1 MAFRRLLTQQVRS
14 QATRFSGSARAR
26 TAAAPMRFNTAFS
39 QRQFS
44 VAKPKDG
51 GLAPLYDL
59 IMKNNATYVFSI
71 VVFAAAAGVIFNEGV
86 DAVWETANR
95 GKLYHHINWDQ
106 FAEEEEEDDDD
117 DEDDDEDD
125 DDE

>member
-14 QATRFSGSARAR
+14 QAARFSARPAAR
-26 TAAAPMRFNTAFS
+26 AAAPARFNPMFA

-44 VAKPKDG
+44 VAKKDG
-51 GLAPLYDL
+51 AMAPLYDL

-86 DAVWETANR
+86 YAIWETSNK
-95 GKLYHHINWDQ
+95 GKLYHHVNWDQ

-117 DEDDDEDD
+117 DDD
-125 DDE
+125 DDW

>member
-1 MAFRRLLTQQVRS
+1 
-14 QATRFSGSARAR
+14 
-26 TAAAPMRFNTAFS
+26 MRFNTALS
-39 QRQFS
+39 HRQFS
-44 VAKPKDG
+44 VAKQKDG
-51 GLAPLYDL
+51 ALSPLYDL

-86 DAVWETANR
+86 DAIWETANR

-106 FAEEEEEDDDD
+106 FADEQEEDEGGDEDEDDDD
-117 DEDDDEDD
+117 DDD